1 MNELSIDPLMHS
13 VRVFTA
19 ALLFVIPVSP
29 ANALAVTTEQCRND
43 IAELIESTDTVFAEV
58 DVRGNRSKE
67 LNGRLSLA
75 QRSLDRERVRQA
87 ATFLKAYQR
96 RIEQLIRQGRLD
108 IAEDL
113 ERDLL
118 TAAGDA
124 INCVENIGHIVIPP
138 PADTGTTFT
147 DQSALLAPYERNVLR
162 GNGEGL
168 GGVAWLDYDAD
179 GDLDLYLTNDAPY
192 STALFRNDGDG
203 SFTDVTVEANAD
215 VTTGVSGIVAGDID
229 NDGYP
234 DLFLAGSGGFAG
246 PLQGPTVMLH
256 NRGDGTF
263 ADITATAGVPG
274 VETALGAAMADINND
289 GYLDLFVAGPGHLG
303 IVFEPKAQH
312 EDRLY
317 LNNGDLTFT
326 DITESA
332 GVVGGLGSCVTSFSH
347 YDDDEYI
354 DLFVGVCNDVDMLPT
369 PWHIYRNNGDNTF
382 TDMAPGSGLDALGYW
397 MSSAFGDIDNDGDF
411 DIFATNFGFDPL
423 AATDVPAPHH
433 LFQNNGDG
441 TYTNIATPE
450 MTSEDEFEFGWG
462 ASFADFDN
470 DGHQDL
476 FFGGSMAPG
485 FISGNPGHLFMNNGD
500 GTFIEDNAAHGLDL
514 SDRYVTGIAQAD
526 FDSNGFADIV
536 IVTAPWLFIDTD
548 GVPIL
553 LRNEGNGNNWLNIR
567 LRGTDSNRM
576 GIGAR
581 IEVTTA
587 NGFQAT
593 EVRAGSSLASTE
605 TPWPTFGLG
614 KADCADVRVVWPS
627 GRVEYF
633 RGLEPGIAEL
643 VEGEGELMG
652 SE

>member
-1 MNELSIDPLMHS
+1 MYRL
-13 VRVFTA
+13 RVFIA
-19 ALLFVIPVSP
+19 ALLFVLLVSP
-29 ANALAVTTEQCRND
+29 AKALVVTAERCRAD
-43 IAELIESTDTVFAEV
+43 ITDLIELTGVIADPDGPA
-58 DVRGNRSKE
+58 NRSRD
-67 LNGRLSLA
+67 LISRLTRA
-75 QRSLDRERVRQA
+75 QRSLDRERYRQA
-87 ATFLKAYQR
+87 ARFLEGYQR
-96 RIEQLIRQGRLD
+96 RIEQLVRQGRLD

-113 ERDLL
+113 GPDLL
-118 TAAGDA
+118 TAASDA
-124 INCVENIGHIVIPP
+124 ISCIGDIGQVVIPS

-147 DQSALLAPYERNVLR
+147 DQSALLSPFERNVLR

-192 STALFRNDGDG
+192 STALFRNYGDG
-203 SFTDVTVEANAD
+203 SFTDVTVEANAG

-274 VETALGAAMADINND
+274 VETALGVAMADINND

-303 IVFEPKAQH
+303 IVFKPKAQH

-354 DLFVGVCNDVDMLPT
+354 DLFVGVCNNVDMLPT

-411 DIFATNFGFDPL
+411 EIFATNFGFDPL
-423 AATDVPAPHH
+423 APDLPAPHH

-450 MTSEDEFEFGWG
+450 ITSEDDYEFGWG

-476 FFGGSMAPG
+476 FFGGSMAPA
-485 FISGNPGHLFMNNGD
+485 FILGNPGHLFMNNGD
-500 GTFIEDNAAHGLDL
+500 GTFVEDNAAHGLDL
-514 SDRYVTGIAQAD
+514 SDRYVTGIGQAD
-526 FDSNGFADIV
+526 FDNNGFPDIL

-614 KADCADVRVVWPS
+614 KADCADVHVVWPS
-627 GRVEYF
+627 GRVENF
-633 RGLEPGIAEL
+633 RNLEPGIAEL
-643 VEGEGELMG
+643 VEGEGE
-652 SE
+652 